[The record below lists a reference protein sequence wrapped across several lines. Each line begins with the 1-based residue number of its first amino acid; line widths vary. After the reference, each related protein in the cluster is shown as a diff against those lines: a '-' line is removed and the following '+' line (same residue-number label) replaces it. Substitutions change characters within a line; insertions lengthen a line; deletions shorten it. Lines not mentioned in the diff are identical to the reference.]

1 MDTGGQERFRNI
13 NSSYYRGVHGIM
25 LVYDITDLQSF
36 KDLNSW
42 LIEIEKNAPRKVNI
56 ILIGNKCDLENERK
70 VTVEQGKDFAF
81 KYNMKFFET
90 SAKDTI
96 NVSDL
101 FITMTKDIIDIIK
114 SRDINK
120 IVALNSNTDL
130 IKFINY

>member
-70 VTVEQGKDFAF
+70 ISTEAGKNKAKEMNCPF
-81 KYNMKFFET
+81 YET
-90 SAKDTI
+90 SALNNI
-96 NVSDL
+96 MIEEV
-101 FITMTKDIIDIIK
+101 FK
-114 SRDINK
+114 SI
-120 IVALNSNTDL
+120 
-130 IKFINY
+130 